1 MIEPDQIMPELKLE
15 FRILDVSDFCA
26 RQKKL
31 NLLFTTIRQT
41 VLTFSMCHKRPLELD
56 FHLQNV

>member
-26 RQKKL
+26 RQKKIKPS
-31 NLLFTTIRQT
+31 FYHDKADCSH
-41 VLTFSMCHKRPLELD
+41 F
-56 FHLQNV
+56 